1 MDLHEHVGWLDTQL
15 EPMTELL
22 RSWADINSGSR
33 NLSGLE
39 RMRDAISTEFS
50 SLGGDS
56 RFLQIPDEE
65 TIDSRGKFARH
76 QLGNL
81 IRITKRSDA
90 PIRVLLNIHYD
101 TVYHSDH
108 PFQLTRRIDADT
120 MNGPGVADAKGGLVV
135 MLFAL
140 RAFEQSALSGK
151 LGWEILINPDE
162 EIGSPGSAASLR
174 EAAQRNQVGL
184 LFEPAMPDGSLVGA
198 RKGSGN
204 FTIIVHGRAAHAGRD
219 FHHGRSAILALAELI
234 LKIDQAQQ
242 GLPNVTINCGRVE
255 GGGALNIVP
264 ELAIGRFNARVSDLD
279 EQREVELRIAAAVDD
294 EVRQHDGIKLDVH
307 GGFHA
312 PPKPLDATSARLMDQ
327 ILLTASELGLN
338 LTHKPSGGASDGN
351 KLAAAGL
358 PLVDT
363 LGPVGGHLHS
373 DQEYVKLSTLLERAR
388 LTTLVLLKIASGQI
402 DVT

>member
-1 MDLHEHVGWLDTQL
+1 MSLHEHLLWLDTQTDA
-15 EPMTELL
+15 MSELL
-22 RSWADINSGSR
+22 RRWGDINSGSR

-39 RMRDAISTEFS
+39 RMRDAIVTEFS
-50 SLGGDS
+50 SLEGDI

-76 QLGNL
+76 QLGSV
-81 IRITKRSDA
+81 IQITKRPDA
-90 PIRVLLNIHYD
+90 PVRELLNIHYD

-108 PFQLTRRIDADT
+108 PFQQCGLIDPDT

-140 RAFEQSALSGK
+140 RALEQAPLAAN
-151 LGWEILINPDE
+151 LGWEILLNPDE
-162 EIGSPGSAASLR
+162 EIGSPGSSALLR
-174 EAAQRNQVGL
+174 EAAKRNHLGL
-184 LFEPAMPDGSLVGA
+184 LFEPAMPDGNLVGS

-242 GLPNVTINCGRVE
+242 GLPNVTINCGRIE
-255 GGGALNIVP
+255 GGGPLNIVP
-264 ELAIGRFNARVSDLD
+264 DLAIGRFNARVSNVDD
-279 EQREVELRIAAAVDD
+279 QREIELRIAGVLD
-294 EVRQHDGIKLDVH
+294 EMPQRDGIKLDLH

-312 PPKPLDATSARLMDQ
+312 PPKVLEGKSARLMDH
-327 ILLTASELGLN
+327 IFAAAGELGMSLRDV
-338 LTHKPSGGASDGN
+338 PSGGASDGN

-358 PLVDT
+358 AVVDT

-373 DQEYVKLSTLLERAR
+373 DREYVKLSSLVERAK
-388 LTTLVLLKIASGQI
+388 LTALVLTKLANGAI
-402 DVT
+402 DLS